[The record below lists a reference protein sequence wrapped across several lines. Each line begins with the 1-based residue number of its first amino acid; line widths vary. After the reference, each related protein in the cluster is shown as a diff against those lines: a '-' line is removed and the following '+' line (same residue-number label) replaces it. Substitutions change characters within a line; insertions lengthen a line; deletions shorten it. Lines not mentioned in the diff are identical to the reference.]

1 MFIQISFCFV
11 SLAILARKMGCS
23 SSAAVPPEAA
33 RAAWQSFF
41 RLDGLPV
48 SLIVEQHE
56 RNLQL
61 RIVGLDCP
69 EELPLLELAVL
80 KRDLTIKTAVLMKIG
95 AHVDQSFELA
105 PVYHS
110 PVRAYLVTKP
120 KKHEVTV
127 TLSTADELRRA
138 VPAAREES
146 EEAQIIKVLVECP
159 AVGGERGAVVTMMR
173 TLKYKLIAACLKTES
188 NAISDI
194 FFMTPDLKANG
205 SAKTVDLLE
214 AEFRLAVFDQLQ
226 KNTSTVSRM
235 SSVPPHKTMTEHVS
249 EKAAQREAQRESK
262 DLPLALRELQHSL
275 EYQLHGPVSSG
286 LSIQG
291 FEKFV
296 GIGLAQK
303 SLKDAL
309 GFKDMLEVKP
319 LILEIRTCFV
329 SEQKVKST
337 GQLAEIQHFLRQAIM
352 QKDSY
357 SIIISIYTYIYNYDI
372 TI

>member
-1 MFIQISFCFV
+1 
-11 SLAILARKMGCS
+11 MGCS

-48 SLIVEQHE
+48 SLIVSQQE
-56 RNLQL
+56 RHLQL
-61 RIVGLDCP
+61 RIVGLDCA

-95 AHVDQSFELA
+95 AHVDQSFELS
-105 PVYHS
+105 PTYHS
-110 PVRAYLVTKP
+110 PVRAYLMKP
-120 KKHEVTV
+120 KKHEVKV
-127 TLSTADELRRA
+127 ALSTADEVLKA
-138 VPAAREES
+138 VPAAQAALYGEES
-146 EEAQIIKVLVECP
+146 EEEKQIIKVSVECP
-159 AVGGERGAVVTMMR
+159 ASGGERGAVVTMMR
-173 TLKYKLIAACLKTES
+173 TLKYKLITACLKTES
-188 NAISDI
+188 NEISDI
-194 FFMTPDLKANG
+194 FFMAPDLKAKG
-205 SAKTVDLLE
+205 SSKTVDLLE

-226 KNTSTVSRM
+226 KNTSTFSRT

-249 EKAAQREAQRESK
+249 EKAAQRQTQH
-262 DLPLALRELQHSL
+262 LPLPLRDLQHTL

-329 SEQKVKST
+329 SEQKVKSK
-337 GQLAEIQHFLRQAIM
+337 GQLAEIQHFLQQAIM
-352 QKDSY
+352 QKDSHVTY
-357 SIIISIYTYIYNYDI
+357 KYNIYIYVYVYI
-372 TI
+372 